1 MDTKVF
7 ERFESNV
14 RSYCRQFPVV
24 FSSAKGAWL
33 TTADGKR
40 YLDLLSG
47 AGTLN
52 YGHNDPAI
60 IDRVVD
66 YMRGD
71 GILHSLDLHTAA
83 KADFLTAFQSRILD
97 PRGLSYKLQFPGP
110 TGTNA
115 IEAAL
120 KLARKVTGRS
130 SVVAFTNAFHGMTM
144 GSLATTANP
153 GKRAGAGVS
162 LAHTT
167 FMPYDGFLGPS
178 IDTMD
183 VIAPMLSRPGSGID
197 KPAAI
202 LVELVQ
208 GEGGLSSAH
217 AGWLGRLAQLAKDIG
232 ALLIVDDIQAG
243 CGRTGRFF
251 SFEGFGI
258 EPDLVVLSKSLSGFG
273 SPFSLVLIRPDLD
286 VWRPGE
292 HNGTFRGNN
301 LAFVGATAA
310 IETYWSDPAFET
322 SVQEKATL
330 VHEGLSRIVNGLPA
344 GTARVKGRGLF
355 IGIEFTDTSVARTAA
370 RHLFE
375 EGIVIETCGVDD
387 QVLKL
392 LPPLTISTEELAT
405 ALDAIGRAVTAAL
418 AVRSPV
424 AG

>member
-33 TTADGKR
+33 TTADGRR

-153 GKRAGAGVS
+153 AKRAGAGVS

-310 IETYWSDPAFET
+310 IETYWADPAFET
-322 SVQEKATL
+322 SVQEKAAL
-330 VHEGLSRIVNGLPA
+330 VHDGLSRIVNDLPA
-344 GTARVKGRGLF
+344 GTAKVKGRGLF
-355 IGIEFTDTSVARTAA
+355 IGIEFNDTSVARTAA